1 MVFVTLGTQDKPFTR
16 LLEAVEK
23 AKKKGII
30 QERVV
35 VQAGCT
41 DYQSDVLE
49 IFDLIPMDEFNKYLE
64 EASIVI
70 THGGVGSI
78 LSSLQKNKKVIA
90 APRLSKYKEHTND
103 HQLEIIEVFGK
114 EKYILPLLDLTK
126 FEEVYQK
133 SKTFIPKKYKSN
145 QQNFLKSVEGYLE
158 KDHISWYNRMKKG
171 AFSYFFVLLTVLLN
185 YFFFWLFKCFHLQT
199 LLADLLAF
207 VLSFS
212 FLVVSSFN
220 FLLSKNLKARKKE
233 ISVLLL
239 LGVISGVLG
248 RESLKFLMKKFSLNV
263 FLLKLCLLLI
273 FTVCFSLLSFTLKK
287 ENE

>member
-1 MVFVTLGTQDKPFTR
+1 
-16 LLEAVEK
+16 
-23 AKKKGII
+23 
-30 QERVV
+30 
-35 VQAGCT
+35 
-41 DYQSDVLE
+41 
-49 IFDLIPMDEFNKYLE
+49 
-64 EASIVI
+64 
-70 THGGVGSI
+70 
-78 LSSLQKNKKVIA
+78 
-90 APRLSKYKEHTND
+90 
-103 HQLEIIEVFGK
+103 
-114 EKYILPLLDLTK
+114 
-126 FEEVYQK
+126 
-133 SKTFIPKKYKSN
+133 
-145 QQNFLKSVEGYLE
+145 
-158 KDHISWYNRMKKG
+158 MKKG